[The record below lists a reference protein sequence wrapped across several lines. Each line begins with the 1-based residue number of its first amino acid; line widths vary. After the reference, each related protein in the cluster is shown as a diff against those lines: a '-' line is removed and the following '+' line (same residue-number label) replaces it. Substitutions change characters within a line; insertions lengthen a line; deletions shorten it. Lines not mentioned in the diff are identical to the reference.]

1 MAVRDQG
8 VGGDPSLRQMFNSP
22 TKRIRE
28 RFIIASLGL
37 AGTVSLVTTAAII
50 FVLIEESIP
59 FFEEVP
65 PWEFLNPANEW
76 QPLFSPVSF
85 GVMEL
90 VVGTLNVVLWSL
102 VIAVPIG
109 LGSAIYLSEY
119 AHPRTRAILK
129 PLLEALASI
138 PTVVYAYFALT
149 FITLDVLRPMLG
161 DTISVF
167 NALGASIVMAVML
180 IPTIA
185 SISEDAM
192 AAVPQEL
199 REGAY
204 GLGSTK
210 LEVASRVVFPAALSG
225 VIASILLAVAR
236 VVGET
241 MIVAVAAGS
250 TPALT
255 FNPLESVQTM
265 TGFMLQVGLGDA
277 ARGTVEYRSLF
288 AVGLTLFGM
297 TMIFNLAAT
306 WFVRRFRE
314 VYV

>member
-1 MAVRDQG
+1 MGSPD
-8 VGGDPSLRQMFNSP
+8 LRQMYNSP

-28 RFIIASLGL
+28 RFIVASLGF
-37 AGTVSLVTTAAII
+37 AGTVSLLTTAAII
-50 FVLIEESIP
+50 FVLVEESLP
-59 FFEEVP
+59 FFEEVSLG
-65 PWEFLNPANEW
+65 EFLNPANEW
-76 QPLFSPVSF
+76 QPLFNPISF

-90 VVGTLNVVLWSL
+90 VVGTLNVVFWSL
-102 VIAVPIG
+102 VFAVPIG

-119 AHPRTRAILK
+119 AHPRTRSVLK
-129 PLLEALASI
+129 PLLEALASV

-149 FITLDVLRPMLG
+149 FITLDLLRPILG
-161 DTISVF
+161 QQISVF
-167 NALGASIVMAVML
+167 NSLGASIVMAVML

-192 AAVPQEL
+192 AAVPREL

-204 GLGSTK
+204 GLGSTR
-210 LEVASRVVFPAALSG
+210 LEVASRVVLPAALSG
-225 VIASILLAVAR
+225 VIASILLAIAR

-250 TPALT
+250 TPSLT
-255 FNPLESVQTM
+255 LNPLESIQTM

-277 ARGTVEYRSLF
+277 ARGSVEYRSLF
-288 AVGLTLFGM
+288 AVGLTLFAM
-297 TMIFNLAAT
+297 TMVFNLTAT

>member
-1 MAVRDQG
+1 MTTSQQNLPEPD
-8 VGGDPSLRQMFNSP
+8 LREMFNRP

-28 RFIIASLGL
+28 RFIILVLTL
-37 AGTVSLVTTAAII
+37 AAAISLVTTAAIVI
-50 FVLIEESIP
+50 VLLSESLP
-59 FFEEVP
+59 FFREVSLT
-65 PWEFLNPANEW
+65 EFLDPRNEW
-76 QPLFSPVSF
+76 QPLFRPISF
-85 GVMEL
+85 GVWEL
-90 VVGTLNVVLWSL
+90 IAGTMNVVLWSL
-102 VIAVPIG
+102 VMAVPVG

-149 FITLDVLRPMLG
+149 FVTLDVLRPLLG
-161 DTISVF
+161 DSISIY
-167 NALGASIVMAVML
+167 NALGASMVMAIML

-192 AAVPQEL
+192 SAVPREL

-204 GLGSTK
+204 GLGSTR

-225 VIASILLAVAR
+225 IIASILLAIAR

-241 MIVAVAAGS
+241 MIVAVVAGS
-250 TPALT
+250 TPDLT
-255 FNPLESVQTM
+255 LNPLATIQTM

-288 AVGLTLFGM
+288 AVGFTLFLM
-297 TMIFNLAAT
+297 TMVFNIAAN
-306 WFVRRFRE
+306 WFVRRYRE

>member
-1 MAVRDQG
+1 MAARNQG
-8 VGGDPSLRQMFNSP
+8 MGSPDLGQMYNSP
-22 TKRIRE
+22 TKRLRE

-37 AGTVSLVTTAAII
+37 AGAVSLITTAAII
-50 FVLIEESIP
+50 IVLVGESIP
-59 FFEEVP
+59 FFQEVSFA
-65 PWEFLNPANEW
+65 EFLNPANEW
-76 QPLFSPVSF
+76 QPLFKPISF

-90 VVGTLNVVLWSL
+90 VAGTLNVVFWSL

-129 PLLEALASI
+129 PLLEALASV

-149 FITLDVLRPMLG
+149 FITLDLLRPLLG
-161 DTISVF
+161 QQISVF
-167 NALGASIVMAVML
+167 NSLGASIVMAIML

-192 AAVPQEL
+192 AAVPREL

-204 GLGSTK
+204 GLGSTR

-250 TPALT
+250 TPVLT
-255 FNPLESVQTM
+255 MNPLESIQTM

-277 ARGTVEYRSLF
+277 ARGSVEYRSLF
-288 AVGLTLFGM
+288 AVGLTLFAM
-297 TMIFNLAAT
+297 TMVFNLAAT
-306 WFVRRFRE
+306 WLVRRFRE